1 VIVIMIMIMIY
12 AKAPEIPGIKI
23 KIKSARDLL
32 ELSPLDTAADVQ
44 QNAQLT

>member
-1 VIVIMIMIMIY
+1 MIMIY
-12 AKAPEIPGIKI
+12 AKAPEIPGIKIKI